1 LRRDRSLAN
10 EADTC
15 FERPISAAV
24 RRNDVEL
31 VRMLLDH
38 GADPSAPEG
47 GAPRG
52 HSLWTA
58 VHERRYE
65 LARLLLEHGADP
77 NGMVESS
84 GRPID
89 QAQGDPELFAL
100 LRSYGGVE
108 HPTLRHELSHLIG
121 QRRFADIERMLRDRP
136 ELVMDEKAD
145 WGEGILAGP
154 SSAGDHEMIAFLMRL
169 GARVPSVT
177 KWAPYYYFKH
187 EATGQFLLDHGM
199 DANHM
204 NWHRFTL
211 LHHMAAEG
219 DLGKA
224 RHLVDHGAEIDAV
237 DEEYRSTPLGVAAR
251 RGQRE
256 LVAFLLERGA
266 DPNLAGAP
274 WATPLSWA
282 LKRGH
287 VEIADR
293 LRSS

>member
-1 LRRDRSLAN
+1 M
-10 EADTC
+10 
-15 FERPISAAV
+15 
-24 RRNDVEL
+24 EL
-31 VRMLLDH
+31 IRLLLDH
-38 GADPSAPEG
+38 GADPSAPER

-52 HSLWTA
+52 HVLWSA

-89 QAQGDPELFAL
+89 QAAPDPELFAL

-108 HPTLRHELSHLIG
+108 HPTLRHEFAHLIG
-121 QRRFADIERMLRDRP
+121 ARRHADIERMLRDHP

-145 WGEGILAGP
+145 WGEGLLAGP
-154 SSAGDHEMIAFLMRL
+154 SSDGDHEMIAFLMRL
-169 GARVPSVT
+169 GARVPPVT

-187 EATGQFLLDHGM
+187 EATARFLLEQGM

-211 LHHMAAEG
+211 LHHMAASGE
-219 DLGKA
+219 LGKA
-224 RHLVDHGAEIDAV
+224 RHLVDHGADIDAI

-251 RGQRE
+251 RGQGQ
-256 LVAFLLERGA
+256 LVDFLLEHGA
-266 DPNLAGAP
+266 DPNLAAAP
-274 WATPLSWA
+274 WATPLAWA
-282 LKRGH
+282 RKRGH
-287 VEIADR
+287 GDIADR
-293 LRSS
+293 LGASGAS